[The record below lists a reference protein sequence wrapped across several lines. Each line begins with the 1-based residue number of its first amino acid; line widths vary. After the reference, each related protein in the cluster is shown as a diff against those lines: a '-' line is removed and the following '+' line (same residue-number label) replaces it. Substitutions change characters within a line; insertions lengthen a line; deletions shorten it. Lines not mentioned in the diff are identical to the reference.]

1 LPELDAFCRGKTI
14 ASVTRRAKYILVHF
28 TDQSG
33 LILHLGMT
41 GCFII
46 DSDDEQPTKHER
58 VRWLLSDGRHWRF
71 CDVRGFGSL
80 QLCPKGTDFDQHPS
94 LAKLGIE
101 PLSEAFTGQTLK
113 KLCRL
118 RKTAI
123 KPLIMDQAHVVG
135 IGNIYANEICFRCG
149 LDPLRKSCYISVSK
163 WDEVIEATREVLRQ
177 AIEQGGTTIRSYTS
191 SLGVTGLFQQSL
203 MVHAREKESCY
214 CCGSEIIKIRVNG
227 RGTYYCPVCQRRKP
241 LVVAVTGC
249 IGSGKSEVSS
259 YLKERGYLTISSDE
273 INADLLKQPQTIA
286 DLAAILGCQKEDID
300 KKYLSEVIFSQSAA
314 KEKVESYLHQR
325 IYQEIASWIKENE
338 AEKLLFVEVPLLY
351 EVGWDRYFDY
361 NVNVD
366 SRPELIYQRLLE
378 NRKMKKEEVDRRLRN
393 QLSLAEKAKRADY
406 NLDNRS
412 TLEKLHDSIETLIRR
427 LEY

>member
-1 LPELDAFCRGKTI
+1 MPELPEVQTICDSLHRQLSGLRIDKALHAGKLRNTVTLPELDAFCRGKTI

-101 PLSEAFTGQTLK
+101 PLSEAFTGQLLK

-135 IGNIYANEICFRCG
+135 IGNIYANEALFRCG
-149 LDPLRKSCYISVSK
+149 ISPKKPSCKLTLRQCDQLVAAIK
-163 WDEVIEATREVLRQ
+163 EVL
-177 AIEQGGTTIRSYTS
+177 
-191 SLGVTGLFQQSL
+191 
-203 MVHAREKESCY
+203 
-214 CCGSEIIKIRVNG
+214 
-227 RGTYYCPVCQRRKP
+227 
-241 LVVAVTGC
+241 
-249 IGSGKSEVSS
+249 
-259 YLKERGYLTISSDE
+259 
-273 INADLLKQPQTIA
+273 
-286 DLAAILGCQKEDID
+286 LAAIAAGGSSIRDFHHVDGSEGLFKVQLCVYGKAGLPCPECGTEIKRFVQGGRSSFFCPKCQ
-300 KKYLSEVIFSQSAA
+300 
-314 KEKVESYLHQR
+314 R
-325 IYQEIASWIKENE
+325 
-338 AEKLLFVEVPLLY
+338 
-351 EVGWDRYFDY
+351 
-361 NVNVD
+361 
-366 SRPELIYQRLLE
+366 
-378 NRKMKKEEVDRRLRN
+378 
-393 QLSLAEKAKRADY
+393 
-406 NLDNRS
+406 
-412 TLEKLHDSIETLIRR
+412 
-427 LEY
+427 